1 MTVQQKLSLPFADPI
16 AVDVQ
21 LRIHAAGTG
30 YDAYIQAGVSSRHPL
45 EIGIAQGDIKDL
57 NGELQAALQNLQ
69 SAFDAG
75 HTDKKEQDQTLLT
88 LSKMGRSAFNK
99 IFRRGPAR
107 DLVRQ
112 ALRKARTIQIT
123 SQEFLLPWE
132 VLYDMPVS
140 KRTDVQGFWGM
151 RYNLSR
157 FLPQHS
163 RPGDFVSAAIHHKR
177 PRIAMVTNKELH
189 KVFLREL
196 PAMRRLHKQ
205 KIIEL
210 DLLRA
215 LEPANSED
223 ELETFGR
230 FIGEDREIVHFA
242 CHAFDREPSSQ
253 SLLQVDDAFNISIE
267 NFSTYEFKVT
277 SFPLVILNAC
287 RTGTTDPTKTTNWA
301 SQFWDCGARGV
312 LATEFRVSDDFAAD
326 FIGELYKRM
335 IVKKR
340 RQDLGASL
348 LSTRHY
354 FWNRYSNPL
363 GLAYAL
369 YASPDIRFVS

>member
-21 LRIHAAGTG
+21 LRIYAAGTG

-157 FLPQHS
+157 FLP
-163 RPGDFVSAAIHHKR
+163 
-177 PRIAMVTNKELH
+177 
-189 KVFLREL
+189 
-196 PAMRRLHKQ
+196 
-205 KIIEL
+205 
-210 DLLRA
+210 
-215 LEPANSED
+215 
-223 ELETFGR
+223 
-230 FIGEDREIVHFA
+230 
-242 CHAFDREPSSQ
+242 
-253 SLLQVDDAFNISIE
+253 
-267 NFSTYEFKVT
+267 
-277 SFPLVILNAC
+277 
-287 RTGTTDPTKTTNWA
+287 
-301 SQFWDCGARGV
+301 
-312 LATEFRVSDDFAAD
+312 
-326 FIGELYKRM
+326 
-335 IVKKR
+335 
-340 RQDLGASL
+340 
-348 LSTRHY
+348 
-354 FWNRYSNPL
+354 
-363 GLAYAL
+363 
-369 YASPDIRFVS
+369 